1 MFKRLI
7 IAAIIGALCGAPVR
21 ASLLLTG
28 VGGIGGSGPTAA
40 QVSNFLTQS
49 YTGSCTTFAGCYT
62 FSRAGNAMDYDSTG
76 TLTYAPNNQLL
87 NSATLSTQSITTT
100 PSNYVLSIY
109 GTGSVVLSGTKV
121 ATLSGTGAS
130 NQVYLAFTATAGTLT
145 LTVAGSVTS
154 AVLANVTYETAPR
167 PGDQVITTSAAYYG
181 PRFDYPNSTAAGL
194 LLESKAATNVLQNSN
209 AFTTSP
215 WATVGSDV
223 TTGSAGTSP
232 DGTND
237 AWKISTTL
245 ANAAYGR
252 YQPFTYTSAVYTLSA
267 YAKVGTYGYLTLNFS
282 NTAGVDCAVF
292 NLNTGAVGF
301 SASGVTA
308 NILPVGNGWYRLS
321 VTATQSAGASYP
333 EVYLSGS
340 GTTDIRFWV
349 AAGTEN
355 LLVFGAQLELGSIP
369 SSYIYT
375 QAASV
380 TRPAESLTATPSALG
395 WSDTTGT
402 LIVEGTFPPAN
413 QLGVIANVQ
422 GASLELELQESNAA
436 NNAAGQYE
444 GAYASSST
452 NWVYDSTT
460 NLPAGSPVRAGVQII
475 SGTDYLSANGNA
487 LITGSTV
494 GSLSSTSINFGQRNG
509 GTNQLAQLHLRSL
522 GVYNTAM
529 SSVAFRAKTTV
540 GASY

>member
-7 IAAIIGALCGAPVR
+7 IAAIIGALCGAPVQ

-28 VGGIGGSGPTAA
+28 VGGSGATAA

-62 FSRAGNAMDYDSTG
+62 FSRAGNAMVYDSTG

-194 LLESKAATNVLQNSN
+194 LHESVAATNVVLYSNDLTNTAWAKSNITAALNQTGADGVANGASSITATSANGAVLQSITLGSS
-209 AFTTSP
+209 ARAQSALVKRITGTGAVYMTTDGGTT
-215 WATVGSDV
+215 WTAITI
-223 TTGSAGTSP
+223 TGSWALQTIP
-232 DGTND
+232 
-237 AWKISTTL
+237 IQTL
-245 ANAAYGR
+245 AN
-252 YQPFTYTSAVYTLSA
+252 PS
-267 YAKVGTYGYLTLNFS
+267 
-282 NTAGVDCAVF
+282 
-292 NLNTGAVGF
+292 VGF
-301 SASGVTA
+301 KLATNGDAIAVQYVQNETTQQSSPIPTTTASA
-308 NILPVGNGWYRLS
+308 
-321 VTATQSAGASYP
+321 
-333 EVYLSGS
+333 
-340 GTTDIRFWV
+340 
-349 AAGTEN
+349 
-355 LLVFGAQLELGSIP
+355 
-369 SSYIYT
+369 
-375 QAASV
+375 
-380 TRPAESLTATPSALG
+380 TRAAESLTATPAALG

-402 LIVEGTFPPAN
+402 LIVEGTFDPVVENGIIASI
-413 QLGVIANVQ
+413 QGVN
-422 GASLELELQESNAA
+422 LLELQRGNTSVGVPGQY
-436 NNAAGQYE
+436 AGQF
-444 GAYASSST
+444 ASAGGGWT
-452 NWVYDSTT
+452 YDAAT
-460 NLPAGSPVRAGVQII
+460 NLTNGSPARMGVQII
-475 SGTDYLSANGNA
+475 SAVPYLSANGDA
-487 LITGSTV
+487 LVNGGSISFLASTV
-494 GSLSSTSINFGQRNG
+494 IGFGDRGPGSFPLNY
-509 GTNQLAQLHLRSL
+509 HLRSL
-522 GVYNTAM
+522 GVYSAAM
-529 SSVAFRAKTTV
+529 SSTVFRAKTTV